1 MVIIILIII
10 LSSITASAADSTAFD
25 EKLVARVLHAHT
37 GSDCIARH
45 VCPGAKYLLLGLRK
59 DDFDEY
65 PLSPEKRELL
75 KQAYKSMAKKV
86 HPDKNKSPNAY
97 EAFTAVRETFL
108 RLNDDMHRHLYTV
121 QLNELE
127 DMSAEK
133 FEEYRRKVE
142 FVDRNDMDD
151 EESRRAIGMKMEQ
164 RKRKYWSL
172 YSEIGSIFG
181 KLGYGLLYV
190 IFFSFHFV
198 NRAAVYV
205 LTGK

>member
-1 MVIIILIII
+1 MLMVIILLILC
-10 LSSITASAADSTAFD
+10 SITASAADSTAFD

-97 EAFTAVRETFL
+97 EAFTVVRETFL
-108 RLNDDMHRHLYTV
+108 RLNDDMHRYLYKV

-151 EESRRAIGMKMEQ
+151 GESRRAIGMEMEQ
-164 RKRKYWSL
+164 RKRKYWSFH
-172 YSEIGSIFG
+172 SEIARIFG
-181 KLGYGLLYV
+181 KLGDGLLYM
-190 IFFSFHFV
+190 ILSSFRFV
-198 NRAAVYV
+198 NRVAVYV